1 MNNKVFV
8 VFVAAIFVFYYYILM
23 HTLLVVLIY
32 EIEVHLIFLTFEIVS
47 VLILTSCHGSWRA

>member
-8 VFVAAIFVFYYYILM
+8 VFITAIFVFYYYILM